1 MAPQLVR
8 KQRDLSHPSRWRL
21 IAGLLLACCVLPAAA
36 QQSTR
41 YEQFELHHSIVYT
54 TFLSPEVA
62 AEYGIARGA
71 DKAILTLSVRD
82 ADSGDIAGRPM
93 EIEGRTWD
101 LITGGDMRVKEI
113 REGRATYYI
122 VPFEFLDREYRFF
135 EFTFRPEGA
144 AKDFEHKM
152 KVQLWRQS

>member
-1 MAPQLVR
+1 MASQPVCQ
-8 KQRDLSHPSRWRL
+8 QRDLSHTSRWHL
-21 IAGLLLACCVLPAAA
+21 IVGLLLACCVLPAAA

-82 ADSGDIAGRPM
+82 ADAGDIAGRPM
-93 EIEGRTWD
+93 KIEGRSWD
-101 LITGGDMRVKEI
+101 LICLLYTS
-113 REGRATYYI
+113 
-122 VPFEFLDREYRFF
+122 
-135 EFTFRPEGA
+135 A
-144 AKDFEHKM
+144 AADE
-152 KVQLWRQS
+152 

>member
-1 MAPQLVR
+1 MAPQPVCH
-8 KQRDLSHPSRWRL
+8 QRDLSHSPRWRL
-21 IAGLLLACCVLPAAA
+21 IAGLLLAYCALPAAA

-93 EIEGRTWD
+93 KICLLYTSPSPRD
-101 LITGGDMRVKEI
+101 
-113 REGRATYYI
+113 
-122 VPFEFLDREYRFF
+122 
-135 EFTFRPEGA
+135 
-144 AKDFEHKM
+144 H
-152 KVQLWRQS
+152 